1 MKLLSSN
8 THAHIHIHVHV
19 QVHVH
24 VHVHVHVYIH
34 INEKSTNIKPY
45 SPYNAHHVH
54 VHVLLYPFFPSSAYV
69 SMFMRHLCEPDT
81 PNSVTHTDGVPK
93 MSVPR
98 QNILTRI
105 GVMKLIKNKVQKYY

>member
-1 MKLLSSN
+1 MYTYDS
-8 THAHIHIHVHV
+8 THSFS
-19 QVHVH
+19 
-24 VHVHVHVYIH
+24 Y
-34 INEKSTNIKPY
+34 
-45 SPYNAHHVH
+45 
-54 VHVLLYPFFPSSAYV
+54 SAYV

-105 GVMKLIKNKVQKYY
+105 GVMKLIKNKVHKIKILIRHIVLQFNQSVKYILKATLTVLFPLHRLISIMN